1 MRYRQ
6 ARAWVAGAAG
16 VGVLAMAAPATVMAQ
31 AKTPFSS
38 RPVTVIAPY
47 DPGGP
52 IDIEARIYTKKAN
65 ELTGQQ
71 YIIEYKPGAATRI
84 GVSYV
89 ARSTADGHTLLFT
102 TGGFAI
108 LPVLFKN
115 LTFDAIKDFAP
126 VSQMSQQFTVF
137 IVRPSFPAK
146 NFSEYLAYARANP
159 GKVSYGML
167 GSGSSGH
174 LAGAWLA
181 GATNTTVNFIPYK
194 GTGPAML
201 DVSAER
207 LDVLTAGL
215 IAAMPQIKAGKMR
228 PLAVMNAVRA
238 KLLPDVPTIAEQ
250 GVPGYGYTNWTGFFA
265 PRATPTAAVNRIA
278 EDFIAAARSRDVI
291 DALDAQGSVPIGN
304 TPAQFT
310 QVVLNDIA
318 RWQKIVQDNAIKVE
332 E

>member
-1 MRYRQ
+1 MRDGQ
-6 ARAWVAGAAG
+6 ARVWMAGAAG
-16 VGVLAMAAPATVMAQ
+16 VGLLAMAASTTVLAQ
-31 AKTPFSS
+31 AKAPFSS
-38 RPVTVIAPY
+38 RPVTVVAPY

-52 IDIEARIYTKKAN
+52 IDIEARIFTKKSN

-89 ARSTADGHTLLFT
+89 ARATPDGHTLLFT

-126 VSQMSQQFTVF
+126 VAQMSQQFTVF

-146 NFSEYLAYARANP
+146 NFAEYLTYAKANP

-201 DVSAER
+201 DVTAER

-215 IAAMPQIKAGKMR
+215 IAARPHIQSGKMR
-228 PLAVMNAVRA
+228 PLAMMNVVRS

-250 GVPGYGYTNWTGFFA
+250 GVPSYGYTNWTGFFA
-265 PRATPTAAVNRIA
+265 PRATPAAAIARIA
-278 EDFIAAARSRDVI
+278 DDFGAAARSKDVI
-291 DALDAQGSVPIGN
+291 DTLEAQGSVPIGN

-310 QVVLNDIA
+310 QVVLTDIA

-332 E
+332 D

>member
-1 MRYRQ
+1 V
-6 ARAWVAGAAG
+6 ARA
-16 VGVLAMAAPATVMAQ
+16 
-31 AKTPFSS
+31 TP
-38 RPVTVIAPY
+38 
-47 DPGGP
+47 
-52 IDIEARIYTKKAN
+52 
-65 ELTGQQ
+65 
-71 YIIEYKPGAATRI
+71 
-84 GVSYV
+84 
-89 ARSTADGHTLLFT
+89 DGHTLLFT

-126 VSQMSQQFTVF
+126 VAQMSQQFTVF

-146 NFSEYLAYARANP
+146 NFAEYLAYARANP

-181 GATNTTVNFIPYK
+181 GVTNTTVNFIPYK

-201 DVSAER
+201 DVTAER

-215 IAAMPQIKAGKMR
+215 IAARPHIQSGKLTAGLIAARPHIQSGKMR
-228 PLAVMNAVRA
+228 PLAMMNMVRS

-250 GVPGYGYTNWTGFFA
+250 GVPSYGYTNWTGFFA
-265 PRATPTAAVNRIA
+265 PRATPAAAVARIA
-278 EDFIAAARSRDVI
+278 DDFGTAARSKDVI
-291 DALDAQGSVPIGN
+291 DTLEAQGSVPIGN

-310 QVVLNDIA
+310 QVVLTDIA